1 MPFGSGFLGSLLPL
15 IVGGVGGG
23 GVGVRSGVL
32 VLVLVLVLL
41 KDLCRR
47 NFKSH
52 AFL

>member
-1 MPFGSGFLGSLLPL
+1 MSELLRPFMLL
-15 IVGGVGGG
+15 IVDGVGGG
-23 GVGVRSGVL
+23 AVGVRSG

>member
-1 MPFGSGFLGSLLPL
+1 MSELLRPFMLL
-15 IVGGVGGG
+15 IVDGVGGG
-23 GVGVRSGVL
+23 AVGVRSGVL

>member
-23 GVGVRSGVL
+23 AVGVKSG

-41 KDLCRR
+41 KDFCRR